1 MKFFDLVKS
10 RRSIRKFKSKSVN
23 KDDILKILDAANWA
37 PSALNKQDWEFIVI
51 SGEWIKRLGNS
62 FSSVVKELTNKIDK
76 TDDSNAII
84 LNNEFMKFASIYGGA
99 PVIIVVLT
107 KVSEDLKARK
117 ASLESASAAM
127 ENLILAATDLGLGT
141 CWMTGPLRDE
151 KNLRLI
157 LNVADDLEIVALTPL
172 GYPDTIPNPLPRK
185 DPDLKQKVTW
195 LE

>member
-1 MKFFDLVKS
+1 MNFFDLVKS

-62 FSSVVKELTNKIDK
+62 FSGVVKELTNKIDK

-84 LNNEFMKFASIYGGA
+84 FNNEFMKFASIYGGA

-117 ASLESASAAM
+117 AYLESASAAM

-172 GYPDTIPNPLPRK
+172 GYPHAIPNPLPRK
-185 DPDLKQKVTW
+185 DPDLNQKVTW

>member
-1 MKFFDLVKS
+1 MNFFDLVKS

-62 FSSVVKELTNKIDK
+62 FSGVVKELTNKIDK

-84 LNNEFMKFASIYGGA
+84 FNNEFMKFASIYGGA

-117 ASLESASAAM
+117 AYLESASAAM

-172 GYPDTIPNPLPRK
+172 GYPYTIPTPLPRK